1 MAVFENSVT
10 ASLCEKAPRRVHIP
24 LLYCIW
30 LNMKNTLM
38 TRHMNKE
45 KSSNRRCVEENT
57 GCGPDRERDKDA
69 GEKNTACASSGFGE
83 HAQWE
88 NEDPSATRQTYIE
101 TNVWQKK
108 TQVDEKE
115 KSRGLIRIQVN
126 LRQMMRNAQWQA
138 RLHLYREKTGNC
150 LSGRW
155 VQADVRL
162 MLNNEIIHWYRWM

>member
-1 MAVFENSVT
+1 MT
-10 ASLCEKAPRRVHIP
+10 ASLCEKATQHVHIP

-38 TRHMNKE
+38 TRHMRKIE
-45 KSSNRRCVEENT
+45 ESSNRRCVEENT
-57 GCGPDRERDKDA
+57 GRGPDRERDKDA

-83 HAQWE
+83 CTQWE
-88 NEDPSATRQTYIE
+88 HEDPSATRQTYIE
-101 TNVWQKK
+101 TNVRQKK

-126 LRQMMRNAQWQA
+126 LRQMMRNTQWQA
-138 RLHLYREKTGNC
+138 RLHLYRETTGNC
-150 LSGRW
+150 PSGLW
-155 VQADVRL
+155 VQADIRL